1 MTLSRKPDLWQ
12 FLPAEK
18 RCDLEASP
26 EFIATSQQLE
36 TLKRKP
42 GSTEQDR
49 RKVYAQKQK
58 LVTAELRKC

>member
-12 FLPAEK
+12 FLLAEK

-42 GSTEQDR
+42 GSTKQDR
-49 RKVYAQKQK
+49 RKFYAQKQK